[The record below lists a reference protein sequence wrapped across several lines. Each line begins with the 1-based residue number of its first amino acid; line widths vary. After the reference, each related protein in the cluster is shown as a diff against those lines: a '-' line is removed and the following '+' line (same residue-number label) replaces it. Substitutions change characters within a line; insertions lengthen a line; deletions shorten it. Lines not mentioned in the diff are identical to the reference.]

1 MSTTPEK
8 QPEKKADEPKI
19 KNAEDQ
25 LKDWRRRTDEA
36 VGEVDAAYS
45 EAEKKIRTPLAD
57 FEKSVTDRILKLPLH
72 QLGKQVE
79 ADILRQNGK
88 MLGQP
93 TVEEYGKRLKTATD
107 AAVSYINTMS
117 KDSGLDAEAL
127 SKMVNDQNRK
137 ASKFMDLFLEHKF
150 TDIEQAMLFVWG
162 SRGDSSSLSVA
173 GDQAKET
180 VLKYLKSDFD
190 KADSV
195 VMTYIWGIFSFME
208 PETKISVAKAYIKGK
223 PKDKVELFL
232 QKGNSLGVFDSKEI
246 AAINPSKKYSDEEVK
261 AQDNVFK
268 IQNDFK
274 MEAARLGMVPYGTE
288 NAAGKMLNI
297 RNVLMTFVKFG
308 AGFTVLGNFV
318 AGAWQG
324 GKFRGFGVAMKRLL
338 NPQSALA
345 IGTYAAIKV
354 VESPKTLS
362 ELLGGSKDEKMAS
375 ADLKRE
381 IKKNSEWDR
390 FFKQKDYTGAKVFHE
405 FVRGIK
411 AKEPDISK
419 VSNLITPDQFI
430 AYLDVKMGEK
440 IPDKAS
446 YETYDY
452 AAIKESFKKV
462 NPTEIYTLAKA
473 FDVLNIGAKNAK
485 ERYDLC
491 SKEAPTTDTDKK
503 TV

>member
-1 MSTTPEK
+1 MSPTPEK

-25 LKDWRRRTDEA
+25 LKDWRERTDKA
-36 VGEVDAAYS
+36 VGEVEAAYS
-45 EAEKKIRTPLAD
+45 EAEKKIRTPMAN
-57 FEKSVTDRILKLPLH
+57 FEKSVTARILKLPLH
-72 QLGKQVE
+72 QLGKEVE
-79 ADILRQNGK
+79 ADILRKNGE
-88 MLGQP
+88 MLEQT
-93 TVEEYGKRLKTATD
+93 TVEEYGKRLKIATD

-117 KDSGLDAEAL
+117 KNGGLDAEAL
-127 SKMVNDQNRK
+127 SRMINDQNRK
-137 ASKFMDLFLEHKF
+137 ASKFMDLFMEHKF
-150 TDIEQAMLFVWG
+150 PDIEQAMLFTWG

-173 GDQAKET
+173 GDKAKET

-190 KADSV
+190 KADSL
-195 VMTYIWGIFSFME
+195 VMTYIWSIFSFMD
-208 PETKISVAKAYIKGK
+208 KDVRISVAKDYIKGK

-232 QKGNSLGVFDSKEI
+232 QKGNSLGVFDSAELKVL
-246 AAINPSKKYSDEEVK
+246 NPSKKYSDEEVK
-261 AQDNVFK
+261 AQDLAFK
-268 IQNDFK
+268 VQNDFK
-274 MEAARLGMVPYGTE
+274 MEAARLGITPYGTE
-288 NAAGKMLNI
+288 NAAGNMLNL

-354 VESPKTLS
+354 VESPKTFS
-362 ELLGGSKDEKMAS
+362 EMFGGSKDEKIA
-375 ADLKRE
+375 AGDLKRE
-381 IKKNSEWDR
+381 IKNNSEWDR
-390 FFKQKDYTGAKVFHE
+390 FFKQGDYAGAKVFHE
-405 FVRGIK
+405 FVSGIK

-419 VSNLITPDQFI
+419 VSNLITPAQFM
-430 AYLDVKMGEK
+430 AYLDIKMGEK
-440 IPDKAS
+440 KPDKAS

-485 ERYDLC
+485 EKYDLC
-491 SKEAPTTDTDKK
+491 SKEAPTTNTDKK
-503 TV
+503 TA